1 MRKMLKPI
9 GYILCVVF
17 CVVLLAGTPHAAT
30 IKWYGYDEGIS
41 LSKKQGKKVFLY
53 FWADWCRYCEKMEK
67 ESLSKK
73 EVAEILN
80 EKYISIKI
88 NSDAEQRLA
97 TQYFVRGLPTIW
109 FLSETGEKITNLPG
123 YVAPDLF
130 VPILRY
136 IHSNSY
142 KKMTFKEFL
151 GKK

>member
-1 MRKMLKPI
+1 
-9 GYILCVVF
+9 
-17 CVVLLAGTPHAAT
+17 
-30 IKWYGYDEGIS
+30 
-41 LSKKQGKKVFLY
+41 
-53 FWADWCRYCEKMEK
+53 MEK

-80 EKYISIKI
+80 EKYISIRI

-97 TQYFVRGLPTIW
+97 AQYFVRGLPTIW

-123 YVAPDLF
+123 YVAPNHF
-130 VPILRY
+130 IPILSY
-136 IHSNSY
+136 IHSDSY

>member
-1 MRKMLKPI
+1 MKKTIKPI
-9 GYILCVVF
+9 GYILCIAF
-17 CVVLLAGTPHAAT
+17 CVALYAGALHAAT
-30 IKWYGYDEGIS
+30 IKWSSYDEGMS

-53 FWADWCRYCEKMEK
+53 FWADWCGYCKKMEK
-67 ESLSKK
+67 ETFSEK
-73 EVAEILN
+73 EVTAILN
-80 EKYISIKI
+80 KKYISIKI

-109 FLSETGEKITNLPG
+109 FLSEKGEKISNLPG
-123 YVAPDLF
+123 YVAPDFF

-136 IHSNSY
+136 IDSDSY